1 MAGEPSI
8 EFTGYA
14 GEIKDFQDSSILN
27 VSVHPGYTDKN
38 TNQWVDKEPQFY
50 GVRPLSN
57 QAKDALNQVRQLKSQ
72 PNSSSISKDSS
83 SRNRDSSN
91 RNSSISSLRTRGANP
106 RTNTEMG
113 RSNPSQHVKDLVD
126 ARDQYRCVR
135 CGKPFHW
142 SGFSRHHRRLRSHKW
157 PGLHEASNLIL
168 ACGSGDTGCHGW
180 IHAHPREAMSLG
192 YIVSG
197 FNDHPE
203 LVPILTAQHGWVLLD
218 DKGGWTRCEPPK
230 Q

>member
-1 MAGEPSI
+1 
-8 EFTGYA
+8 
-14 GEIKDFQDSSILN
+14 
-27 VSVHPGYTDKN
+27 
-38 TNQWVDKEPQFY
+38 
-50 GVRPLSN
+50 
-57 QAKDALNQVRQLKSQ
+57 
-72 PNSSSISKDSS
+72 
-83 SRNRDSSN
+83 
-91 RNSSISSLRTRGANP
+91 
-106 RTNTEMG
+106 MG

-180 IHAHPREAMSLG
+180 IHSHPREAMSLG

-218 DKGGWTRCEPPK
+218 DKGGWIRCEPPK

>member
-1 MAGEPSI
+1 
-8 EFTGYA
+8 
-14 GEIKDFQDSSILN
+14 
-27 VSVHPGYTDKN
+27 
-38 TNQWVDKEPQFY
+38 
-50 GVRPLSN
+50 
-57 QAKDALNQVRQLKSQ
+57 
-72 PNSSSISKDSS
+72 
-83 SRNRDSSN
+83 
-91 RNSSISSLRTRGANP
+91 
-106 RTNTEMG
+106 MG

-142 SGFSRHHRRLRSHKW
+142 
-157 PGLHEASNLIL
+157 
-168 ACGSGDTGCHGW
+168 
-180 IHAHPREAMSLG
+180 
-192 YIVSG
+192 SG

>member
-1 MAGEPSI
+1 
-8 EFTGYA
+8 
-14 GEIKDFQDSSILN
+14 
-27 VSVHPGYTDKN
+27 
-38 TNQWVDKEPQFY
+38 
-50 GVRPLSN
+50 
-57 QAKDALNQVRQLKSQ
+57 
-72 PNSSSISKDSS
+72 
-83 SRNRDSSN
+83 
-91 RNSSISSLRTRGANP
+91 
-106 RTNTEMG
+106 MG

-203 LVPILTAQHGWVLLD
+203 LVPILTAHHGWVLLD

>member
-1 MAGEPSI
+1 M
-8 EFTGYA
+8 
-14 GEIKDFQDSSILN
+14 
-27 VSVHPGYTDKN
+27 
-38 TNQWVDKEPQFY
+38 
-50 GVRPLSN
+50 
-57 QAKDALNQVRQLKSQ
+57 
-72 PNSSSISKDSS
+72 
-83 SRNRDSSN
+83 
-91 RNSSISSLRTRGANP
+91 
-106 RTNTEMG
+106 TNTG
-113 RSNPSQHVKDLVD
+113 ASAAANHSIGAVSAGIIAD
-126 ARDQYRCVR
+126 
-135 CGKPFHW
+135 
-142 SGFSRHHRRLRSHKW
+142 SGHTKW